1 MPSNMSQT
9 RQQDLGSKPFPQVEK
24 KAVDV
29 ARIHNPQDPSHA
41 QAQLH
46 HARERPRARSK
57 QIAQAARRKQS
68 RRQGDD
74 ARLRNDSRK
83 TGHEIILLW
92 YENEGAGYWQDWS
105 RQQSGGVLLEWRK
118 GEQMKW
124 KNRSVTAKLRA
135 QENRKKRHRC
145 KRETKVAG
153 RCARVQRE
161 STRSCR

>member
-1 MPSNMSQT
+1 MNANLYAVARPMPSNMSQT

-92 YENEGAGYWQDWS
+92 YENEEAGTGKTGLANNLVECCWN
-105 RQQSGGVLLEWRK
+105 
-118 GEQMKW
+118 GERA
-124 KNRSVTAKLRA
+124 NR
-135 QENRKKRHRC
+135 
-145 KRETKVAG
+145 
-153 RCARVQRE
+153 
-161 STRSCR
+161 